1 LDDRR
6 RNAGPDSDFSRDPGG
21 QILPF
26 SFHSTFVAAFWGAF
40 QLFRDRLPGAP
51 KGMRDRLEQE
61 ANNQLDR
68 RGIEKDRRPEIG
80 GGGEKSA
87 GAEASKASARG

>member
-1 LDDRR
+1 
-6 RNAGPDSDFSRDPGG
+6 
-21 QILPF
+21 
-26 SFHSTFVAAFWGAF
+26 
-40 QLFRDRLPGAP
+40 
-51 KGMRDRLEQE
+51 MRDRLEQE